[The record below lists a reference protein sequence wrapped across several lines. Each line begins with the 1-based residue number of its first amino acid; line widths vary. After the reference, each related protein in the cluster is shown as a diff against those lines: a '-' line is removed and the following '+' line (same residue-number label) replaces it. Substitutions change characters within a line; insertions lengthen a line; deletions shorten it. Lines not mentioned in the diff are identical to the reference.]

1 MGDLFN
7 SGFHRNGPRD
17 RVGIEVVRLERFPA
31 TLAITVDF
39 GGQCHHAAGDVPIV
53 LAFRFRHLDELTEC

>member
-1 MGDLFN
+1 MGDLFD

-17 RVGIEVVRLERFPA
+17 CVGIEVIGLERFPA
-31 TLAITVDF
+31 TLSIAIDF
-39 GGQCHHAAGDVPIV
+39 GSQRHHAAGDVPVV